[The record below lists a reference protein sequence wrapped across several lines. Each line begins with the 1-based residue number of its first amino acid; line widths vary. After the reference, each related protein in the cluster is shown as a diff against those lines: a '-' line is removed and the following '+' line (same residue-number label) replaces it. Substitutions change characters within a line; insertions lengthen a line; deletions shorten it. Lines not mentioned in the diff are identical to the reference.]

1 MQMAKTGLAQN
12 SVGISPVCIFTING
26 QFLMYFN
33 SLVLHLNVERLVA
46 SEMGKNAFQQ
56 KKTRKRF
63 QNWLHIVVF
72 FYTS

>member
-12 SVGISPVCIFTING
+12 SVCISPVCIFTING

-46 SEMGKNAFQQ
+46 FEMGKNAFQKKQ
-56 KKTRKRF
+56 KTKTRKRF
-63 QNWLHIVVF
+63 
-72 FYTS
+72 